1 MRKSVI
7 AFGIL
12 FSVMIN
18 TVSANNKPTD
28 NSIRSFNMTTKNVAP
43 ISIAVVQNDYKTV
56 EKFLEL
62 GSNVEAKSKTM
73 GMTPIMY
80 AARYNNVEMLQ
91 LLVANG
97 ADFNVKSKMGLKA
110 IQYAELSNA
119 TEAVAFLDSL

>member
-73 GMTPIMY
+73 GMTPLMY

>member
-18 TVSANNKPTD
+18 TVSANNTPSD
-28 NSIRSFNMTTKNVAP
+28 NSIRSFKMTTKNVAP
-43 ISIAVVQNDYKTV
+43 ISIAVAQNDFETV
-56 EKFLEL
+56 KKFLEL
-62 GSNVEAKSKTM
+62 GSNVEAKGETM
-73 GMTPIMY
+73 GMTPLMY